1 MSDHVTTDNGVDPEL
16 SAAVV
21 AYLQRGSAKSPRTD
35 REAAAGEATSSD
47 PAELVARVE
56 AYVQESVDVPVD
68 WNALSLGDAGRF
80 AAAEMGR
87 RHPELSGEALD
98 ALAWNFS
105 FAWR

>member
-1 MSDHVTTDNGVDPEL
+1 M
-16 SAAVV
+16 
-21 AYLQRGSAKSPRTD
+21 
-35 REAAAGEATSSD
+35 
-47 PAELVARVE
+47 
-56 AYVQESVDVPVD
+56 PVD

-105 FAWR
+105 FVWR